1 MEQDAQT
8 YLSEMRRLATLSGRL
23 SEFHV
28 RNLEL
33 YVKVTMENIQDAN
46 IEYEIPSPGKT
57 EGFVKYT
64 IYTKNKKSA
73 GNRERSVKQ
82 RASDLISWTKTLL
95 WSDMKVSVVVNDK
108 EVKIGKPRLKKPT
121 STTSDS
127 TSTS

>member
-33 YVKVTMENIQDAN
+33 YVKVTMENIRDAN

-73 GNRERSVKQ
+73 GNRDRSVKQ

-108 EVKIGKPRLKKPT
+108 EVKIGKPRLKKST

-127 TSTS
+127 TSAS